1 MNHEI
6 VVGNIGCVYSGKNV
20 KEAVVT
26 FQTYTEYSK
35 SGYGRAAG
43 EAVTWLL
50 NGEIYK
56 EYFPPEDNDQ

>member
-20 KEAVVT
+20 KEAIEI
-26 FQTYTEYSK
+26 FQAYVEFSK
-35 SGYGRAAG
+35 DQVGRAAG

-50 NGEIYK
+50 NGEMYK
-56 EYFPPEDNDQ
+56 EYFPPEDNE